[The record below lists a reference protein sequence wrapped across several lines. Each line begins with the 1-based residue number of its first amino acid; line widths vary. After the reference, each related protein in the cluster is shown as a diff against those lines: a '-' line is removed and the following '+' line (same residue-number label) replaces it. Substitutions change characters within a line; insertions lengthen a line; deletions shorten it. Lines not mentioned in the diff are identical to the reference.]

1 MPQIADRIE
10 QIAPFYVMDIL
21 ARAKALEAEGHEI
34 IHLEVG
40 EPDFSAPETVVR
52 ASLSALQQGLTHY
65 TPALGLPELRQAIAT
80 FYDQRYNTSVQAQ
93 QVAVTPGASGA
104 LQLILGAIVNVSDEV
119 LMADP
124 GYPCNRHFVRMFGGQ
139 DISIPVD
146 HDTDYQLMAEL
157 AEPYI
162 NTQTKAIMV
171 ASPSNPTGTLL
182 TAQALKDLVSLCE
195 QRDIYLIVDEI
206 YLGLTYDVKE
216 HTAAQY
222 LAKSEHV
229 IVINSFS
236 KYFGMTG
243 MRAGWLLAPECVIK
257 AIDKQAQNFFLATAT
272 PAQYG
277 ALAAFEPETIKILEQ
292 RRNEFQSRRDY
303 LLPEL
308 KKLGFKIAYIPQG
321 AFYLYADCTEID
333 SKFANDSYKLCEFL
347 LDKAGVAITPGK
359 DFGEHHQSRHV
370 RLAYTRDIAELK
382 VAVKQLQ
389 KVLR

>member
-1 MPQIADRIE
+1 MPQIADRIDN
-10 QIAPFYVMDIL
+10 IAPFYVMDIL

-34 IHLEVG
+34 VHLEVG
-40 EPDFSAPETVVR
+40 EPDFSAPETVIK

-65 TPALGLPELRQAIAT
+65 TPALGLPQLRQAIAQ
-80 FYDQRYNTSVQAQ
+80 FYQQRYGASVQAQ

-104 LQLILGAIVNVSDEV
+104 LQLILGAIANAGDEV

-146 HDTDYQLMAEL
+146 HNTDYQFTAEL

-182 TAQALKDLVSLCE
+182 TAKALQNLISLCE

-206 YLGLTYDVKE
+206 YLGLTYDVE
-216 HTAAQY
+216 EYTAAQY

-243 MRAGWLLAPECVIK
+243 MRAGWLLAPERVIE
-257 AIDKQAQNFFLATAT
+257 AVDKQAQNFFLATAT

-277 ALAAFEPETIKILEQ
+277 ALAALEPETRVILEQ
-292 RRNEFQSRRDY
+292 RRKAFQARRDY

-308 KKLGFKIAYIPQG
+308 QQLGFKIPCVPQG
-321 AFYLYADCTEID
+321 AFYLYVDCTEHSQD
-333 SKFANDSYKLCEFL
+333 SFAFCEDL
-347 LDKAGVAITPGK
+347 LERAGVAITPGK
-359 DFGEHHQSRHV
+359 DFGQHRQAQHV
-370 RLAYTRDIAELK
+370 RVAYTREIAQLEKAVQRLK
-382 VAVKQLQ
+382 N
-389 KVLR
+389 VLE